1 MRLGVIGVGHLS
13 SALLK
18 GLLRADWATAEQI
31 VLSPR
36 GHSAELQRDFGFS
49 VADSNES
56 LVAQCDAV
64 LLAVRPMDAVAAIT
78 GLPWRADQMLITAC
92 AGVSIPQLAPVAGDA
107 HIVRIMPTIA
117 AEFGASATLVF
128 PEMPQVQNM
137 LAVLGPCFVLDDESQ
152 FDVGTVSAAVY
163 GWAQALMMASS
174 EWAAANGMEADQAR
188 ALLAQTF
195 ISAGI
200 TVAQTDLPM
209 RQILSNL
216 ATPGG
221 ITEAGLQHLDSAG
234 ALQAWDTASEI
245 VLHKLQDKG

>member
-13 SALLK
+13 SAIVK
-18 GLLRADWATAEQI
+18 GLLRAEWAPAEQI

-36 GHSAELQRDFGFS
+36 GHSAELGQQFGFT
-49 VADSNES
+49 VADSNAS

-64 LLAVRPMDAVAAIT
+64 LLAVRPKDAVAAIT
-78 GLPWRADQMLITAC
+78 GLPWRADHVVITAC
-92 AGVSIPQLAPVAGDA
+92 AGVSIAQLSPVAGAA

-117 AEFGASATLVF
+117 AEFGASATLVY
-128 PEMPQVQNM
+128 PATSPVQTM
-137 LAVLGPCFVLDDESQ
+137 LSTLGPCFGLDDEVQ
-152 FDVGTVSAAVY
+152 FEVGTVSAAIY

-174 EWAAANGMEADQAR
+174 EWAAAHGMDADQAR

-195 ISAGI
+195 VSAGI
-200 TVAQTDLPM
+200 TVAETDLPM
-209 RQILSNL
+209 RQILANL

-234 ALQAWDTASEI
+234 ALQAWDAASEI